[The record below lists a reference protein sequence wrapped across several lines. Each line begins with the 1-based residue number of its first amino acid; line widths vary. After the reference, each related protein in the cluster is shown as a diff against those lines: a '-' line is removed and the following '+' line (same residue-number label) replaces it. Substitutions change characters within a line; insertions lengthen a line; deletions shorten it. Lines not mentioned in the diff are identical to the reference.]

1 MHITNNN
8 KNAHW
13 FFKVSKFCYFI
24 VLLLIVIIISKSDHL
39 LYRLMTANQQNNI
52 LKVS

>member
-8 KNAHW
+8 KNALW

-24 VLLLIVIIISKSDHL
+24 VLLLIISISKSDNL
-39 LYRLMTANQQNNI
+39 LFRLMTANQQNNI